1 MTPAK
6 LGMGQSHRMVLND
19 TSEGSLMQSNFLFFK
34 KRSSKKLQEMGA
46 FYMER
51 NSVVSEAS
59 VQSRTG
65 GEAGTML
72 KARGLGSLRGCLVKG
87 SVRTATQ
94 LKAFKSTEDR
104 VWIIH
109 EH

>member
-1 MTPAK
+1 
-6 LGMGQSHRMVLND
+6 
-19 TSEGSLMQSNFLFFK
+19 
-34 KRSSKKLQEMGA
+34 
-46 FYMER
+46 MER

-87 SVRTATQ
+87 SVRTGTQ
-94 LKAFKSTEDR
+94 LKAFKSTEGR

-109 EH
+109 KH